1 MSPRVKTKTLPNI
14 LSGFRIAIMPAL
26 LMAAVVGSRT
36 WFVVLLA
43 VSLTTDWLDG
53 FLARRLNAGSDLGR
67 KLDSAAD
74 YVTLI
79 TGSAGIA
86 LLWPEIVHRE
96 LPWVIAGLCA
106 FFAVLAFG
114 FVRFG
119 RALGYH
125 TWATKVLVV
134 ITGLSLIP
142 LLSGS
147 VAWPFHV
154 AVVLQIVASLEQVAI
169 AILLPQ
175 YKGEMPTLWHAWR
188 LKQLADRPAEREQV

>member
-1 MSPRVKTKTLPNI
+1 MSPRLKTKTLPNL

-26 LMAAVVGSRT
+26 LMTAVVGSRP
-36 WFVVLLA
+36 WFVGLLTMC
-43 VSLTTDWLDG
+43 LMTDWLDG

-86 LLWPEIVHRE
+86 LLWPGIVHRE
-96 LPWVIAGLCA
+96 LPWVIAGLSA

-125 TWATKVLVV
+125 TWATKVLVIV
-134 ITGLSLIP
+134 TGLSLIP
-142 LLSGS
+142 LLSGHA
-147 VAWPFHV
+147 AWPFHV
-154 AVVLQIVASLEQVAI
+154 AVFLQIIATLEQVAI
-169 AILLPQ
+169 ALLLPR
-175 YKGEMPTLWHAWR
+175 YVGEMPTLWHAWR
-188 LKQLADRPAEREQV
+188 LKQLAERPAERAQA